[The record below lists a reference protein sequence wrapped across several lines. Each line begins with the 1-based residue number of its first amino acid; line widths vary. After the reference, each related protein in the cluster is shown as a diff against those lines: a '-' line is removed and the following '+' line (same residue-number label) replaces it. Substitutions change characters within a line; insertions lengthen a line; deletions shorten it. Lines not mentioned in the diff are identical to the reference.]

1 MTFHEQ
7 LKRDTEASRLQLI
20 SAPIIAEV
28 MQGVVGRASYLA
40 FLHEAYHHVRHT
52 VPLLRACHDA
62 LPERL
67 YWMRPA
73 LADYVEEETGHDEWI
88 LQDIAAAGG
97 DAEATRS
104 GKAGAATFAMV
115 THAYDLIAQGC
126 PVGFLGMVFVLE
138 GTSVDLALGAADQIQ
153 QVLGLPASAMTYLR
167 SHGTLDLE
175 HVDHYADLVNA
186 IADQSDRDAVI
197 TAANDFFRLYGD
209 VFRTLPLP
217 SKTMFEAM
225 EVAQ

>member
-7 LKRDTEASRLQLI
+7 LKRETASARQELI
-20 SAPIIAEV
+20 SAEIIVEV
-28 MQGVVGRASYLA
+28 MQGCVSRESCLA

-62 LPERL
+62 LPGRL
-67 YWMRPA
+67 HWMRPA
-73 LADYVEEETGHDEWI
+73 LAEYVEEEIGHDEWI

-97 DAEATRS
+97 DAEATRNGS
-104 GKAGAATFAMV
+104 AGPSTSAMV
-115 THAYDLIAQGC
+115 SHAYELIAQGS
-126 PVGFLGMVFVLE
+126 PVSFLGMVFVLE

-153 QVLGLPASAMTYLR
+153 RVLDLPANAMTYLR

-186 IADQSDRDAVI
+186 IGDQTDRDAVI
-197 TAANDFFRLYGD
+197 GAARDFYRLYGG
-209 VFRTLPLP
+209 VFRSLPLP
-217 SKTMFEAM
+217 SKTMSESV

>member
-7 LKRDTEASRLQLI
+7 LKRETEASRLQLI
-20 SAPIIAEV
+20 SAPIIVEV
-28 MQGVVGRASYLA
+28 MQGVVSRASYLA

-52 VPLLRACHDA
+52 VPLLRACRDA

-67 YWMRPA
+67 HWMRPA
-73 LADYVEEETGHDEWI
+73 LTEYVEEEIGHDEWI
-88 LQDIAAAGG
+88 LQDMAAAGG

-115 THAYDLIAQGC
+115 SHAYDLIAQGC

-138 GTSVDLALGAADQIQ
+138 GTSVDLALGAADRIQ
-153 QVLGLPASAMTYLR
+153 QVLGLPANAMTYLR

-186 IADQSDRDAVI
+186 VADQSDRETIV
-197 TAANDFFRLYGD
+197 TAAKDFYQLYGA
-209 VFRTLPLP
+209 VFRNLPLP
-217 SKTMFEAM
+217 SDTIFEAM
-225 EVAQ
+225 EVTQ